1 MRTYTQ
7 LTQEQRYQ
15 IYALKKMG
23 PKPSQIASCLGVHKS
38 TLSRELRRNSGL
50 RSYRPTQSR
59 TVTCRRHRETY
70 WVGKQA
76 HKKALE
82 RPAQKV
88 SRRGTSE
95 TWALVEE
102 KLRLDWSPEQISGW
116 LKGNSDAQVS
126 PEWIY
131 HYIYADKG
139 SGGDLHKHLR
149 CQKKRPKRYGSRAR
163 RGKIPNQVSI
173 AQRPAVVAQRKRVGD
188 WEADTSI
195 GKGKRQALTLR
206 DTRRG
211 ASPWLIA
218 CLALPD

>member
-1 MRTYTQ
+1 M
-7 LTQEQRYQ
+7 
-15 IYALKKMG
+15 
-23 PKPSQIASCLGVHKS
+23 
-38 TLSRELRRNSGL
+38 NSGETVACVAIVPPSPAPSRADGIVKRTGSGSKPIKKHWSDPL
-50 RSYRPTQSR
+50 KRSADAALLKPGL
-59 TVTCRRHRETY
+59 
-70 WVGKQA
+70 WW
-76 HKKALE
+76 KKNCAWIGAPN
-82 RPAQKV
+82 RFP
-88 SRRGTSE
+88 
-95 TWALVEE
+95 
-102 KLRLDWSPEQISGW
+102 GW
-116 LKGNSDAQVS
+116 LQGNSDAQVS
-126 PEWIY
+126 PEWVY

>member
-1 MRTYTQ
+1 
-7 LTQEQRYQ
+7 
-15 IYALKKMG
+15 MG

-38 TLSRELRRNSGL
+38 TLSRERRRNSGL
-50 RSYRPTQSR
+50 RSYRPTQAR

-139 SGGDLHKHLR
+139 SGGDLHKHPR
-149 CQKKRPKRYGSRAR
+149 CQKKRRKRYGSRAR

-211 ASPWLIA
+211 AAPWLIA